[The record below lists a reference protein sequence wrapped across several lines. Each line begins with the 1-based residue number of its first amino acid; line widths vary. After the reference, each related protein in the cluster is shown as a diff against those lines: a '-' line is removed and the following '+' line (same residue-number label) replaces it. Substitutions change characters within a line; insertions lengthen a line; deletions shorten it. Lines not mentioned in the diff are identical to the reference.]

1 MALAR
6 IPSKLLIGQVW
17 VMGPPLGGG
26 WRQWT
31 ECVYHRIE
39 WRMEPKAKMSNQT
52 KNTVIIHEQPG
63 PLFIEESISH
73 SVMSDSLQP
82 HGL

>member
-1 MALAR
+1 
-6 IPSKLLIGQVW
+6 
-17 VMGPPLGGG
+17 
-26 WRQWT
+26 
-31 ECVYHRIE
+31 
-39 WRMEPKAKMSNQT
+39 MEPKAKMLNQT
-52 KNTVIIHEQPG
+52 KKTVIIHEQTG